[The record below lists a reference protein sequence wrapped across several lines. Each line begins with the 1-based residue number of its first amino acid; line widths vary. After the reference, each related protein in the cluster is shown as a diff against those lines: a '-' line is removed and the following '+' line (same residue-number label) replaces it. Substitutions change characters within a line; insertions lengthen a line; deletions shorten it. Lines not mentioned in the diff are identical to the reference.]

1 MQWTKVFFLN
11 FNYLKHLRVTNGGV
25 FHFKWLFEDYYKTHI
40 FNIEFPFKKIWLDE
54 FLHEFFV
61 EEKIKKKEKLKLNLT
76 YTQIINQKLKN

>member
-1 MQWTKVFFLN
+1 
-11 FNYLKHLRVTNGGV
+11 
-25 FHFKWLFEDYYKTHI
+25 
-40 FNIEFPFKKIWLDE
+40 LDE